1 MKIEV
6 EVVAWW
12 WSNGDHDGNRYGGSG
27 RGDGGR
33 GKSGDDGV
41 VGGGPGFKYF
51 ICICFPFALRL
62 FACYVCISTC
72 KIVLHLTE
80 GVGEYEKHC
89 WTLFGKGVGM
99 DLILKFQSWWALV
112 SRPNPGKVNPAKRA
126 DLKICT
132 TFLDYLSSPPNQDSP
147 FCDIQQSEVPQ
158 FGKWESEENVSYT
171 EYFDKAR
178 KGKGGVRMNPNDPQD
193 NTPPVRG
200 PPFQQEAEVKG
211 AMGTSDVKSK
221 PKRRTSRKEGELQNY
236 GGVGSGSSKV
246 ESEAQK
252 GSDALRPTNQ
262 CLLSQEEGDLSRA
275 ADPPLRHETGETP
288 KRVTRK
294 SSSSCTDHSP
304 LHPHYQSRVGG
315 KSSGVSSPS
324 QERKG
329 SSEGS
334 HGLRSRL
341 RSVNRGDDTVIY
353 SFSDISLSLHSQI
366 CTSVHAYVHYPD
378 HSPAVPKFGDWDE
391 SDPASAEGYSHIFNQ
406 VREEKQSGAG
416 KVPVMAT
423 DTSYSN
429 GQKQYG
435 KGDSQIASSSGIA
448 ASSPTG
454 IGLI

>member
-1 MKIEV
+1 MR
-6 EVVAWW
+6 A
-12 WSNGDHDGNRYGGSG
+12 R
-27 RGDGGR
+27 
-33 GKSGDDGV
+33 
-41 VGGGPGFKYF
+41 
-51 ICICFPFALRL
+51 
-62 FACYVCISTC
+62 
-72 KIVLHLTE
+72 
-80 GVGEYEKHC
+80 
-89 WTLFGKGVGM
+89 
-99 DLILKFQSWWALV
+99 ALV
-112 SRPNPGKVNPAKRA
+112 DPTTGSR
-126 DLKICT
+126 
-132 TFLDYLSSPPNQDSP
+132 
-147 FCDIQQSEVPQ
+147 QQSEVPQ

-193 NTPPVRG
+193 NTPPVQG

-252 GSDALRPTNQ
+252 GSDALRPTNE

-275 ADPPLRHETGETP
+275 ADPPL
-288 KRVTRK
+288 VTRK

-341 RSVNRGDDTVIY
+341 RSVNRGDDTVP
-353 SFSDISLSLHSQI
+353 SSLSLIMFQRRI
-366 CTSVHAYVHYPD
+366 RDDKREAWRNVWLLKTPD

-435 KGDSQIASSSGIA
+435 KGDSQLLKSRIVRVE
-448 ASSPTG
+448 T
-454 IGLI
+454 

>member
-1 MKIEV
+1 MKV
-6 EVVAWW
+6 
-12 WSNGDHDGNRYGGSG
+12 
-27 RGDGGR
+27 
-33 GKSGDDGV
+33 
-41 VGGGPGFKYF
+41 
-51 ICICFPFALRL
+51 
-62 FACYVCISTC
+62 
-72 KIVLHLTE
+72 
-80 GVGEYEKHC
+80 
-89 WTLFGKGVGM
+89 
-99 DLILKFQSWWALV
+99 
-112 SRPNPGKVNPAKRA
+112 KVNL
-126 DLKICT
+126 LKG
-132 TFLDYLSSPPNQDSP
+132 SSSLAFFG
-147 FCDIQQSEVPQ
+147 FCAEHINGKPVILIIQQQSEVPQ

-341 RSVNRGDDTVIY
+341 RSVNRGDDT
-353 SFSDISLSLHSQI
+353 
-366 CTSVHAYVHYPD
+366 PD

-435 KGDSQIASSSGIA
+435 KGDSQSCCCFPWGRK
-448 ASSPTG
+448 
-454 IGLI
+454 